1 MRVRLHLLA
10 ALLGAGLLAGSP
22 GVASAATDV
31 GWLGISIAE
40 VSEDLAERLGGIFGP
55 AAGNGVH
62 VMDVLKGG
70 PAEGALQR
78 GDVIVRVDAQPV
90 WEVRQLQRIIRA
102 RPVHRPVTLGVLR
115 GSRQIAVPVT
125 IGPMPAESRAQLAG
139 ERFGLLVRLREE
151 RAEGA
156 PLTAP
161 LGVVVAFVEPESA
174 AARADVKPMDR
185 ILEANGRPVASLE
198 DFEQAVLATG
208 RSLALLVER
217 RETAAPLPLRL
228 DLPTP

>member
-1 MRVRLHLLA
+1 MSVRLHLRAVLLGA
-10 ALLGAGLLAGSP
+10 ALLAAWPAAAG
-22 GVASAATDV
+22 AATEI

-55 AAGNGVH
+55 AVGNGVH

-78 GDVIVRVDAQPV
+78 GDVIVRVDAQPI

-102 RPVHRPVTLGVLR
+102 RPVRRPVTLGVLR
-115 GSRQIAVPVT
+115 GSRQLAIPVT
-125 IGPMPAESRAQLAG
+125 IGPMPADSRAQLAG

-151 RAEGA
+151 RAEGGPAA
-156 PLTAP
+156 PA
-161 LGVVVAFVEPESA
+161 GVVVAFVEPESA

-185 ILEANGRPVASLE
+185 ILEANGRPVPSLE
-198 DFEQAVLATG
+198 EFEEALLGAG
-208 RSLALLVER
+208 RSLTLLVER
-217 RETAAPLPLRL
+217 REAAAPLSLHL
-228 DLPTP
+228 DLPR